1 MVGSEAAY
9 GPSMDATAGP
19 AGSGGLTAGGEFG
32 TGRLIL
38 ADSRLAFHVVNQLRH
53 LALRRMFGVSREQAN
68 LLTFVLAA
76 GAADAA
82 YLAARHAV
90 RAPLGLSGTDAALG
104 GLVLRESALGLAGPA
119 SRGAPWF
126 GTLLAFAV
134 LRGVVRPGMR
144 RAVGSA
150 RATEQRLRQQRISRY
165 TGG

>member
-1 MVGSEAAY
+1 VGGSEAAY
-9 GPSMDATAGP
+9 GPGMDATAGP
-19 AGSGGLTAGGEFG
+19 TASGGLTAAGGFG
-32 TGRLIL
+32 TGRLVL
-38 ADSRLAFHVVNQLRH
+38 ADSRLAFHMANHLRH
-53 LALRRMFGVSREQAN
+53 LVLRRMFGVSREQAN

-76 GAADAA
+76 GAADAT

-90 RAPLGLSGTDAALG
+90 RAPLGLNGTDAALG
-104 GLVLRESALGLAGPA
+104 GLVLRESALGFAGPA
-119 SRGAPWF
+119 GRAAPWF

-134 LRGVVRPGMR
+134 LRGVVHPRMR